1 MLSRLTAAGG
11 SSPVLRGL
19 GGELQRRTGIV
30 EAMATEAAI
39 DADPSIDSGSDSEEP
54 YFDASFF
61 VDETYVEKEFVVGAH
76 TIKVLCL
83 QCSSTDYDLT
93 GQLVWPG
100 AGILND
106 YLVSHSNVLDGVSV
120 IELGSGVG
128 VGRLLMTVHE
138 CGDLLVD
145 VGVED
150 HSVKGL
156 NGLLCA
162 RYSRHVVMTDHN
174 TTVLKVMKKNVELQG
189 DTLQSKVDCEEL
201 DWGNEVH
208 VGHIKETYP
217 DGFDLILGADIC
229 YHQSAVKPLFATVK
243 ALMELRPVGS
253 CKFILGYVSR
263 FKSNDIAVN
272 AEVQRLKMD
281 ICEAPGTRKSLA
293 GGAHEGWVY
302 EISIKPD
309 QS

>member
-1 MLSRLTAAGG
+1 
-11 SSPVLRGL
+11 
-19 GGELQRRTGIV
+19 
-30 EAMATEAAI
+30 MATEAAI

-120 IELGSGVG
+120 IELGSGV
-128 VGRLLMTVHE
+128 
-138 CGDLLVD
+138 
-145 VGVED
+145 
-150 HSVKGL
+150 GL